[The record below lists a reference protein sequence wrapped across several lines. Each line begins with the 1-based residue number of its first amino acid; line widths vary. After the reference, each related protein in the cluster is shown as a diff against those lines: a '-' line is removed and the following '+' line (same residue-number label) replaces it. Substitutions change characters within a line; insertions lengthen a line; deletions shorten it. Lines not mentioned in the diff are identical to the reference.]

1 MTSLPILPPDATLIG
16 TLFRDTALQVT
27 LLADG
32 AAPPDAAC
40 WRERAMHLVPQLRS
54 ALTEHQV
61 PDAMVDEICY
71 AQCALL
77 DEQALAQ
84 MARSSEAAWSVWAAE
99 PLQVHFFGN
108 YNAGEEVYQRIAAL
122 QQQATPSPLLVGS
135 YRTMLSL
142 GFIGR
147 HSRLDAPERLA
158 VCQGLDTLAGQP
170 ALPALQVAAGA
181 SRWLAFWRRY
191 GLLGWTLTAL
201 LIVLLLWLLL
211 GWHMSS
217 LAGQLAR
224 GGT

>member
-1 MTSLPILPPDATLIG
+1 MSSQSALPLDATLIG
-16 TLFRDTALQVT
+16 TLFRDTALQVI

-32 AAPPDAAC
+32 AKPPDASS
-40 WRERAMHLVPQLRS
+40 WRANAIELVTQLRS
-54 ALTEHQV
+54 ALREQQL
-61 PDAMVDEICY
+61 PDAVVDEISY

-84 MARSSEAAWSVWAAE
+84 MARSNEAAWSVWAAE

-108 YNAGEEVYQRIAAL
+108 YNAGEEVYQRIGMLLL
-122 QQQATPSPLLVGS
+122 QPTPSPLLVGC

-147 HSRLDAPERLA
+147 HGRLDAPERLEICRA
-158 VCQGLDTLAGQP
+158 LDGAAGQP
-170 ALPALQVAAGA
+170 VLPSLQVAAGA
-181 SRWLAFWRRY
+181 SRWRAFWRRY

-217 LAGQLAR
+217 LAVQLGR
-224 GGT
+224 GGA

>member
-1 MTSLPILPPDATLIG
+1 MSSQSILPPDATLIG
-16 TLFRDTALQVT
+16 TLFRDTAMQVI

-32 AAPPDAAC
+32 ATPPDANS
-40 WRERAMHLVPQLRS
+40 WRAHAIDMVAQLRS
-54 ALTEHQV
+54 ALHEHQV
-61 PDAMVDEICY
+61 PEAMVDEICY

-84 MARSSEAAWSVWAAE
+84 MARSNEAAWSVWAAE

-108 YNAGEEVYQRIAAL
+108 YNAGEEVYQRIATLLL
-122 QQQATPSPLLVGS
+122 QPTPSPLLVGS

-147 HSRLDAPERLA
+147 HGRLDAPERLEICRA
-158 VCQGLDTLAGQP
+158 LDGAAGQP
-170 ALPALQVAAGA
+170 ALPSLQVAAGA

-224 GGT
+224 GGA